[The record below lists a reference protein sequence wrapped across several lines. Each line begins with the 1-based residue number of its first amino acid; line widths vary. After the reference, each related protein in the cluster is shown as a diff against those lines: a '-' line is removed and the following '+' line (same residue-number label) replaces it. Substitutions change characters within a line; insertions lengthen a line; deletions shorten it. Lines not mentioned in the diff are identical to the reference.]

1 MRLSPAILVALG
13 GARGAATR
21 WAIVTRGP
29 GLWENLPLTVL
40 FINMAGCAL
49 LGLLLGRGITE
60 QPRLLLGVGFCGG
73 LTTFSTFAVDTAGL
87 FQERLFDEAWSLLAF
102 SIIGG
107 LVAFL
112 LGRKIGKQLA

>member
-13 GARGAATR
+13 GATGAATR
-21 WAIVTRGP
+21 WAIATQGP

-49 LGLLLGRGITE
+49 LGLLLGRGATE

-73 LTTFSTFAVDTAGL
+73 LTTFSTFAVDVASL
-87 FQERLFDEAWSLLAF
+87 FQDQLLSQAAYLLAISVIGGLLAF
-102 SIIGG
+102 
-107 LVAFL
+107 VV
-112 LGRKIGKQLA
+112 GRRFGKALT

>member
-13 GARGAATR
+13 GATGAATR
-21 WAIVTRGP
+21 WAIATQGP

-49 LGLLLGRGITE
+49 LGLLLGRGATE

-73 LTTFSTFAVDTAGL
+73 LTTFSTFAVDTAAL
-87 FQERLFDEAWSLLAF
+87 FQAELFGQALSLLAF